1 MNLTTRQVSE
11 RTKIPESTLRY
22 MRHAGTGPK
31 SFKLTA
37 RAVRYREE
45 DVEQWIKERYEETV
59 IGDDL
64 DKESA

>member
-1 MNLTTRQVSE
+1 
-11 RTKIPESTLRY
+11 